1 MSISELSDALAHVP
15 PFTQVVVL
23 IVSAFALAGY
33 ALYVVDRGRR

>member
-1 MSISELSDALAHVP
+1 MSISELSDALVRVP
-15 PFTQVVVL
+15 PFSLVVVV